1 MDILIKKHWL
11 SGIDSPEDIDPSRF
25 LGKKFHTVDDDGKEV
40 TVIAEEILGSIK
52 YPWKYQLNCQ
62 GKSYFI
68 SVLDLFGQAAGYRFT
83 KDDIEEFEKDFKT
96 AMVAKNRAPS
106 IWDRAKLQ
114 RKIWT
119 PK

>member
-11 SGIDSPEDIDPSRF
+11 SGIDSPDDIDPSKYVGRTF
-25 LGKKFHTVDDDGKEV
+25 KVLDDEKREHKV
-40 TVIAEEILGSIK
+40 VAEEILGSIM
-52 YPWKYQLNCQ
+52 YPWKFQINAM

-68 SVLDLFGQAAGYRFT
+68 SALDLFGQVAGYFFSPA
-83 KDDIEEFEKDFKT
+83 DIEEFEKDFRT

-119 PK
+119 PR